1 MTRCG
6 SIANLADLREL
17 AGRTIVAGFP
27 GDAAS
32 PEMLAALRDLGPGG
46 IVLFERNVSTL
57 AGTRALV
64 AAASAAAGGPFP
76 ALVCIDQ
83 EGGRVARLRFRELG
97 LPAMLALGAADDVA
111 LAERA
116 GAALANDLRAVGAN
130 VDFAPVLDLALEPR
144 STVIGTRSFGDDPAR
159 VARLGAAVVRG
170 LQSRGVAAT
179 VKHFPGH
186 GATALD
192 SHHEV
197 PVVAAAEA
205 ELRGRDLLPFAAA
218 LVVGVRGVM
227 TAHVLVPELDPKN
240 PATLSPRILTGLLR
254 GELRFDGVIFTD
266 CLQMEAIAGGI
277 GTVAGGVAALAA
289 GADALLV
296 SHDPALALALRDAVV
311 AAVRAGELP
320 LERLDAAVHRID
332 ALRSELAGFRAASDA
347 AYGDAPGDADGG
359 LRGDAP
365 GDADRDTGVS
375 LEIATRAIA
384 LIRGR
389 PHLDRARPVTVVSF
403 EGEVRDGVARTGAQR
418 PSLSLALRQRNYRSE
433 LMRVAL
439 EPEDSEIAM
448 LVDVLRAQG
457 RRALVVIARR
467 AHLHAAQRRAI
478 GALLA
483 VAPEAIVVSAL
494 EPFDI
499 LAFEDATTVLCTFG
513 DGEANVAALAEVLAG
528 AAPAGGTLPVA
539 VATTD
544 GGRIRSEAEI
554 DALLPS
560 RGVRRPVSSD
570 APGDDAEAGG
580 A

>member
-1 MTRCG
+1 LGRTRY
-6 SIANLADLREL
+6 EL
-17 AGRTIVAGFP
+17 AGRVIVAGFP

-32 PEMLAALRDLGPGG
+32 PETLAGLRDLGPGG
-46 IVLFERNVSTL
+46 IVLFERNVSSL
-57 AGTRALV
+57 AATRALV

-76 ALVCIDQ
+76 ALVCVDQ
-83 EGGRVARLRFRELG
+83 EGGRVARLRFRSFG
-97 LPAMLALGAADDVA
+97 VPAMLALGAADDVA

-116 GAALANDLRAVGAN
+116 GAALADDLRAVGVN

-144 STVIGTRSFGDDPAR
+144 STVIGTRSLGDDAAR
-159 VARLGAAVVRG
+159 TARLGAAVVRG

-179 VKHFPGH
+179 AKHFPGH
-186 GATALD
+186 GATARD
-192 SHHEV
+192 SHREV
-197 PVVAAAEA
+197 PVVAATEA
-205 ELRGRDLLPFAAA
+205 ELRGRELLPFAAA
-218 LVVGVRGVM
+218 LAAGVRAVM
-227 TAHVLVPELDPKN
+227 TAHVLVPELDARH
-240 PATLSPRILTGLLR
+240 PATLSPRILSGLLR
-254 GELRFDGVIFTD
+254 GELGFDGVIFTD
-266 CLQMEAIAGGI
+266 CLQMEAIANGI

-296 SHDPALALALRDAVV
+296 SHDLALARALRDAIA
-311 AAVRAGELP
+311 AAVDSGELP
-320 LERLDAAVHRID
+320 LERLADAVRRID
-332 ALRSELAGFRAASDA
+332 ALRAELALFPAESEPLDSDVG
-347 AYGDAPGDADGG
+347 GDVNGH
-359 LRGDAP
+359 
-365 GDADRDTGVS
+365 ADRDAGVS

-403 EGEVRDGVARTGAQR
+403 EGEVRDGVARTDGER

-433 LMRVAL
+433 SMRVPL
-439 EPEDSEIAM
+439 EPQDSEIAM

-457 RRALVVIARR
+457 PRALVVIARR

-478 GALLA
+478 GAVLA
-483 VAPEAIVVSAL
+483 AAPEAIVVSAL

-513 DGEANVAALAEVLAG
+513 DGEANVEALAAVLAG
-528 AAPAGGTLPVA
+528 AAPAAGSLPVA
-539 VATTD
+539 IATTD
-544 GGRIRSEAEI
+544 GRRIRSEAEI

-560 RGVRRPVSSD
+560 HGVRSPVPVD

>member
-1 MTRCG
+1 M
-6 SIANLADLREL
+6 REL
-17 AGRTIVAGFP
+17 AGRAIVAGFP
-27 GDAAS
+27 GDVAS
-32 PEMLAALRDLGPGG
+32 AETLAGLRDLGPGG
-46 IVLFERNVSTL
+46 IVLFERNVSNL
-57 AGTRALV
+57 AATRALV
-64 AAASAAAGGPFP
+64 AAASAAAGGSFP
-76 ALVCIDQ
+76 ALVCVDQ
-83 EGGRVARLRFRELG
+83 EGGRVARLRFRSLG
-97 LPAMLALGAADDVA
+97 VPAMLALGAADDVA

-116 GAALANDLRAVGAN
+116 GAALADDLRAVSAN

-159 VARLGAAVVRG
+159 AARLGAAVVRG

-179 VKHFPGH
+179 AKHFPGH

-192 SHHEV
+192 SHREL

-205 ELRGRDLLPFAAA
+205 ELRGRELLPFAAA
-218 LVVGVRGVM
+218 LAAGVRAVM
-227 TAHVLVPELDPKN
+227 TAHVLVPELDAQH
-240 PATLSPRILTGLLR
+240 PATLSPRILNGLLR
-254 GELRFDGVIFTD
+254 SELGFDGVIFTD
-266 CLQMEAIAGGI
+266 CLQMEAIASGI

-289 GADALLV
+289 GVDALLV
-296 SHDPALALALRDAVV
+296 SHDLALALALRDALV
-311 AAVRAGELP
+311 AAVSAGELP
-320 LERLDAAVHRID
+320 LERLAAAVRRID
-332 ALRSELAGFRAASDA
+332 ALRAELARFSAGSETNCGSGA
-347 AYGDAPGDADGG
+347 GDEEGHDSG
-359 LRGDAP
+359 L
-365 GDADRDTGVS
+365 S

-403 EGEVRDGVARTGAQR
+403 EGEVRDGVARTAGER

-439 EPEDSEIAM
+439 EPLDSEIAM
-448 LVDVLRAQG
+448 LVEVLRAQSS
-457 RRALVVIARR
+457 RPLVVITRR

-513 DGEANVAALAEVLAG
+513 DGEANVEALAAVLAG
-528 AAPAGGTLPVA
+528 AAAAAGILPVA
-539 VATTD
+539 VSTTD
-544 GGRIRSEAEI
+544 GRRIRSEAEI
-554 DALLPS
+554 DALLP
-560 RGVRRPVSSD
+560 GHGARRPVPGD